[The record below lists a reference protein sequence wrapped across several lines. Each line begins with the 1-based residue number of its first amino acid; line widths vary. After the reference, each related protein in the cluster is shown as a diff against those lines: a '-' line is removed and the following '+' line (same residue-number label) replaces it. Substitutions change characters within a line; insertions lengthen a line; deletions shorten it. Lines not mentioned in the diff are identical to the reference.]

1 MIHDGLNEKIS
12 IYSHSYLFRRKA
24 PTVAVLRSVA
34 RYKAGDNEG
43 IPDLDKPQVSA
54 EAGCPKNHQLFLSF
68 LLN

>member
-1 MIHDGLNEKIS
+1 MTFQEEI
-12 IYSHSYLFRRKA
+12 YLFRRKA
-24 PTVAVLRSVA
+24 PTVAVLRERGEIA
-34 RYKAGDNEG
+34 LAGDNEG